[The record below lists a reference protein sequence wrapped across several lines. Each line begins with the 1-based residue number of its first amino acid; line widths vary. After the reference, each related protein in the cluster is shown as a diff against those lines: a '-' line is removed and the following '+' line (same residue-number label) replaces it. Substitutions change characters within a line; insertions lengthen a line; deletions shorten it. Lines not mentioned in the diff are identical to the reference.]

1 MDTYLVDGTY
11 ELFRHFY
18 AIPPQ
23 TNDNGEEVAATRG
36 VLNSIAGMLESGIT
50 HIGVATDHV
59 IESFR
64 NNLWPGYKTGEGVDP
79 RLLSQFPLLE
89 EGLQAMGVVVWP
101 MVELEADDALAGA
114 AASLSKLSKVDR
126 VYICSPDKDLAQ
138 CVRDDRVV
146 QLDRRA
152 RSVRNE
158 EGVIEKF
165 GVPPSSIPD
174 YLALVG
180 DDADGYP
187 GLEGW
192 GEKST
197 ATVLGIYKH
206 LEAIPLKVEDWKV
219 QPRSAAR
226 LAEVLRA
233 NFKLALLFRDLAT
246 LRTKEPRM
254 SSSEEINWSGP
265 GKQFPS
271 ICRNLDDTQLVD
283 RIAKIHASRQR
294 KSRVKR
300 RKGSK
305 LISD

>member
-1 MDTYLVDGTY
+1 VDIHLVDGTY

-18 AIPPQ
+18 AIP
-23 TNDNGEEVAATRG
+23 THANERGEEVAATRG

-64 NNLWPGYKTGEGVDP
+64 NSLWPGYKTSEGVDP
-79 RLLSQFPLLE
+79 RLMSQFPLLE
-89 EGLQAMGVVVWP
+89 EALQAMGVVIWP

-114 AASLSKLSKVDR
+114 AKSLSKLSR
-126 VYICSPDKDLAQ
+126 VERIYICSPDKDLAQ
-138 CVRDDRVV
+138 CVQDDRIV

-158 EGVIEKF
+158 GGVIEKF
-165 GVPPSSIPD
+165 GVPPGSIPD

-197 ATVLGIYKH
+197 AAILGTYKH
-206 LEAIPLKVEDWKV
+206 LEAIPSKVENWNV
-219 QPRSAAR
+219 QPRSAAH
-226 LAEVLRA
+226 LAEVLET

-246 LRTKEPRM
+246 LRTKEPNI
-254 SSSEEINWSGP
+254 SSPEKVHWVGSSAR
-265 GKQFPS
+265 FPA
-271 ICRNLDDTQLVD
+271 ICKRLDDTQLVD
-283 RIAKIHASRQR
+283 RVANIPTPPRRRSRI
-294 KSRVKR
+294 KR
-300 RKGSK
+300 SK
-305 LISD
+305 RSK

>member
-1 MDTYLVDGTY
+1 VDIYLVDGTY

-18 AIPPQ
+18 AMPTH
-23 TNDNGEEVAATRG
+23 TNDRGEEVAATRG

-50 HIGVATDHV
+50 HVGVATDHV

-89 EGLQAMGVVVWP
+89 EALRAMGVVVWP

-114 AASLSKLSKVDR
+114 AASLLKLAKVGR
-126 VYICSPDKDLAQ
+126 IYICTPDKDLAQ
-138 CVRDDRVV
+138 CVRDDRIV

-152 RSVRNE
+152 RTVRNE
-158 EGVIEKF
+158 EGVKEKF
-165 GVPPSSIPD
+165 GVPPSSIAD

-197 ATVLGIYKH
+197 SAVLGIYKH
-206 LEAIPLKVEDWKV
+206 LEDIPPRAEDWKI
-219 QPRSAAR
+219 QPRSAPR
-226 LAEVLRA
+226 LAEVLRT
-233 NFKLALLFRDLAT
+233 NFKLALLFRNLAT
-246 LRTKEPRM
+246 LRTKEPTI
-254 SSSEEINWSGP
+254 SSPEEIHWKRTGSR
-265 GKQFPS
+265 FS
-271 ICRNLDDTQLVD
+271 EICKRLDDAQLVE
-283 RIAKIHASRQR
+283 RMAKIHASQR
-294 KSRVKR
+294 PKSETKR
-300 RKGSK
+300 SNRSK
-305 LISD
+305 RMPN

>member
-1 MDTYLVDGTY
+1 MDIYLVDGTY

-18 AIPPQ
+18 ALP
-23 TNDNGEEVAATRG
+23 THANDRREEVAATRG
-36 VLNSIAGMLESGIT
+36 VLNSMAGMLESGIT
-50 HIGVATDHV
+50 HIGVAKDHV

-79 RLLSQFPLLE
+79 RLMSQFPLLE
-89 EGLQAMGVVVWP
+89 EALQAMGVRVWP

-114 AASLSKLSKVDR
+114 AASLSKLAKVGR
-126 VYICSPDKDLAQ
+126 ICICTPDKDLAQ

-158 EGVIEKF
+158 AGVIEKF

-197 ATVLGIYKH
+197 AAVLGIYKH
-206 LEAIPLKVEDWKV
+206 LESIPPKSENWKV
-219 QPRSAAR
+219 QPRSAPR
-226 LAEVLRA
+226 LAEVLET
-233 NFKLALLFRDLAT
+233 NFKLAILFRDLAT
-246 LRTKEPRM
+246 LRTKEPNI
-254 SSSEEINWSGP
+254 SSPEEIHWSGP
-265 GKQFPS
+265 GARFPA
-271 ICRNLDDTQLVD
+271 ICKRLDDSQLVD
-283 RIAKIHASRQR
+283 RVAKIHASQR
-294 KSRVKR
+294 PKSKIKKR
-300 RKGSK
+300 KRSK
-305 LISD
+305 

>member
-1 MDTYLVDGTY
+1 MDIYLVDGTY

-18 AIPPQ
+18 ALP
-23 TNDNGEEVAATRG
+23 THANDRGEEVAATRG
-36 VLNSIAGMLESGIT
+36 VLNSMAGMLESGIT

-79 RLLSQFPLLE
+79 RLMSQFPLLE
-89 EGLQAMGVVVWP
+89 EALQAMGVKVWP

-114 AASLSKLSKVDR
+114 AASLSKLAKMGR
-126 VYICSPDKDLAQ
+126 ICICTPDKDLAQ

-158 EGVIEKF
+158 AGVIEKF

-206 LEAIPLKVEDWKV
+206 LESIPPKAENWKV
-219 QPRSAAR
+219 QPRSAPR
-226 LAEVLRA
+226 LAEVLET
-233 NFKLALLFRDLAT
+233 NFKLAILFRDLAT
-246 LRTKEPRM
+246 LRTKVPNIA
-254 SSSEEINWSGP
+254 SPEEIRWSGP
-265 GKQFPS
+265 GTRFQEICKQ
-271 ICRNLDDTQLVD
+271 LDDSQLVD
-283 RIAKIHASRQR
+283 RVAKIHSRR
-294 KSRVKR
+294 RPRVKR
-300 RKGSK
+300 SRRK
-305 LISD
+305 

>member
-1 MDTYLVDGTY
+1 MDIYLVDGTY

-18 AIPPQ
+18 AMPTQ
-23 TNDNGEEVAATRG
+23 VNDSDEEVAATRG
-36 VLNSIAGMLESGIT
+36 VLSSIAGMLESSVT

-64 NNLWPGYKTGEGVDP
+64 NDLWPGYKTSEGVDP

-89 EGLQAMGVVVWP
+89 DALQAMGIVVWP

-114 AASLSKLSKVDR
+114 AASLSRLSNVER
-126 VYICSPDKDLAQ
+126 IYLCSPDKDLAQ

-152 RSVRNE
+152 RSIRNE
-158 EGVIEKF
+158 AGVIEKF

-197 ATVLGIYKH
+197 AVVLKIYRH
-206 LEAIPLKVEDWKV
+206 LEAIPPKAEDWQV
-219 QPRSAAR
+219 QPRTATR
-226 LAEVLRA
+226 LAAVLQA
-233 NFKLALLFRDLAT
+233 NFKLALLFRNLAT
-246 LRTKEPRM
+246 LRTKEPVIADPDVVR
-254 SSSEEINWSGP
+254 WRGP
-265 GKQFPS
+265 SPTFQA
-271 ICRNLDDTQLVD
+271 ICKRLDAAQLFD
-283 RIAKIHASRQR
+283 RIAELTPIRH
-294 KSRVKR
+294 
-300 RKGSK
+300 G
-305 LISD
+305 

>member
-1 MDTYLVDGTY
+1 VDIYLVDGTY

-18 AIPPQ
+18 AMPI
-23 TNDNGEEVAATRG
+23 NASDRGEEVAATRG
-36 VLNSIAGMLESGIT
+36 VLDSIAGMLEAGVT

-64 NNLWPGYKTGEGVDP
+64 NNLWPGYKTSEGVDP

-89 EGLQAMGVVVWP
+89 EALQAMGIVVWP

-114 AASLSKLSKVDR
+114 AASLSQLSKVNR
-126 VYICSPDKDLAQ
+126 VYLCSPDKDLAQ

-152 RSVRNE
+152 RSTRNE
-158 EGVIEKF
+158 AGVIERF
-165 GVPPSSIPD
+165 GVSPSSIPD

-197 ATVLGIYKH
+197 ATVLKIYNH
-206 LEAIPLKVEDWKV
+206 LEAIPPKAENWEV
-219 QPRSAAR
+219 QPRTATR
-226 LAEVLRA
+226 LAAVLQT

-246 LRTKEPRM
+246 LRTKEPVITSPDEVR
-254 SSSEEINWSGP
+254 WLGP
-265 GKQFPS
+265 SPTFQAMCK
-271 ICRNLDDTQLVD
+271 RLDAAQLFD
-283 RIAKIHASRQR
+283 RTAELTPTRD
-294 KSRVKR
+294 
-300 RKGSK
+300 G
-305 LISD
+305 

>member
-1 MDTYLVDGTY
+1 MDIYLVDGTY

-18 AIPPQ
+18 ALP
-23 TNDNGEEVAATRG
+23 THANDKGQEVAATRG

-50 HIGVATDHV
+50 RVGVATDYV

-64 NNLWPGYKTGEGVDP
+64 NNLWPGYKTSEGVDP

-89 EGLQAMGVVVWP
+89 EALQSMGIVVWP

-114 AASLSKLSKVDR
+114 AASLSKLAKVSR
-126 VYICSPDKDLAQ
+126 IYICTPDKDLAQ
-138 CVRDDRVV
+138 CVRNDRVV

-158 EGVIEKF
+158 AGVIEKF
-165 GVPPSSIPD
+165 GVSPSSIPD
-174 YLALVG
+174 YLALIG

-197 ATVLGIYKH
+197 AAVLGIYKH
-206 LEAIPLKVEDWKV
+206 LEAIPPKAENWKV
-219 QPRSAAR
+219 QPRSAPR
-226 LAEVLRA
+226 LAEVLET

-246 LRTKEPRM
+246 LRTKEPKI
-254 SSSEEINWSGP
+254 SSPEQIRWSAP
-265 GKQFPS
+265 TTRFPA
-271 ICRNLDDTQLVD
+271 ICKRLDDAQLVD
-283 RIAKIHASRQR
+283 RVAKIHASQR
-294 KSRVKR
+294 PKSRLKR
-300 RKGSK
+300 SK
-305 LISD
+305 KSK

>member
-1 MDTYLVDGTY
+1 VDGTY

-18 AIPPQ
+18 AIP
-23 TNDNGEEVAATRG
+23 THANDGGEEVAATRG

-89 EGLQAMGVVVWP
+89 EALKAMGVMVWP
-101 MVELEADDALAGA
+101 MIELEADDALAGA
-114 AASLSKLSKVDR
+114 ATSLSKLSEVER
-126 VYICSPDKDLAQ
+126 IYICSPDKDLAQ
-138 CVRDDRVV
+138 CVKNDRIV

-158 EGVIEKF
+158 QGVMEKF
-165 GVPPSSIPD
+165 GVSPSSIPD

-197 ATVLGIYKH
+197 AAVLGIYHH
-206 LEAIPLKVEDWKV
+206 LEAIPPKVERWKV
-219 QPRSAAR
+219 QPRSAPR
-226 LAEVLRA
+226 LAEVLET

-246 LRTKEPRM
+246 LRTKEPNV
-254 SSSEEINWSGP
+254 SSPEEIHWSGP
-265 GKQFPS
+265 GTRFQA
-271 ICRNLDDTQLVD
+271 ICKRLDDAQLVD
-283 RIAKIHASRQR
+283 RVAKIHARQR
-294 KSRVKR
+294 PRVKR
-300 RKGSK
+300 SRRK
-305 LISD
+305 